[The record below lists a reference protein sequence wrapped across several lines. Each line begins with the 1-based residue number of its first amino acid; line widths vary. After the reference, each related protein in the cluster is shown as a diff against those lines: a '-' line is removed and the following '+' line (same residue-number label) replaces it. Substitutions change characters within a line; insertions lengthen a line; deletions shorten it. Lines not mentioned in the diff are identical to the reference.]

1 MTEFKKRLNKLLKE
15 EAFAEIVDNCNSYRM
30 LFKDAIRAIADRMEL
45 EEDVF
50 WAVKND
56 EFTMGDMTDEDL
68 RKKIKGSKTLEL
80 QQYMEWKRGDQS

>member
-15 EAFAEIVDNCNSYRM
+15 EAFAEIVSDCNSYRM
-30 LFKDAIRAIADRMEL
+30 LFKDAVRAIADRMEL

>member
-1 MTEFKKRLNKLLKE
+1 MTEFKKRLNELLKE
-15 EAFAEIVDNCNSYRM
+15 EAFAEIVNDCNSYRM
-30 LFKDAIRAIADRMEL
+30 TFKEAIRAIANRMEL

-68 RKKIKGSKTLEL
+68 RKKIKSSKTLEL
-80 QQYMEWKRGDQS
+80 QQYMEWKRGDKS

>member
-15 EAFAEIVDNCNSYRM
+15 EAFAEIVDDCNSYRM
-30 LFKDAIRAIADRMEL
+30 LFKEAIRAIVDRMEL

-56 EFTMGDMTDEDL
+56 EFAMGDMTDEDL

-80 QQYMEWKRGDQS
+80 QQYVELKRGDKS

>member
-1 MTEFKKRLNKLLKE
+1 MTEFRKSLNKLLKE
-15 EAFAEIVDNCNSYRM
+15 GAFAEIVNDCNSYRM
-30 LFKDAIRAIADRMEL
+30 LFKDAVRAIADRMEL

-56 EFTMGDMTDEDL
+56 EFAMGDMTDEDL

-80 QQYMEWKRGDQS
+80 QQYMEWKRGDKS

>member
-15 EAFAEIVDNCNSYRM
+15 EAFAEIVNDCNLYRM
-30 LFKDAIRAIADRMEL
+30 LFKEAVRAIADRMEL

-56 EFTMGDMTDEDL
+56 EFAMGDMTDEDL

-80 QQYMEWKRGDQS
+80 QQYMEWKRGDKS

>member
-15 EAFAEIVDNCNSYRM
+15 EAFAEIVNDCNSYRM
-30 LFKDAIRAIADRMEL
+30 PFKDAVRAIADRMEL

-56 EFTMGDMTDEDL
+56 EFAMGDMTDEDL
-68 RKKIKGSKTLEL
+68 RKKINGSTTSEL
-80 QQYMEWKRGDQS
+80 QQYTEWKRGDKS

>member
-15 EAFAEIVDNCNSYRM
+15 EAFAEIVDDCNSYRM

>member
-15 EAFAEIVDNCNSYRM
+15 EAFAEIVNDCNSYRM
-30 LFKDAIRAIADRMEL
+30 LFKDAVRAIVDRMEL

-56 EFTMGDMTDEDL
+56 EFAMGDMTDEDL

>member
-15 EAFAEIVDNCNSYRM
+15 EAFAEIVNDCNSYRM
-30 LFKDAIRAIADRMEL
+30 LFKDAVRAIADRMEL

-56 EFTMGDMTDEDL
+56 EFAMGDMTDEDL
-68 RKKIKGSKTLEL
+68 QKKIKGSKTLEL
-80 QQYMEWKRGDQS
+80 QQYMEWKRGDKS

>member
-15 EAFAEIVDNCNSYRM
+15 EAFAEIVNDCNSYRM
-30 LFKDAIRAIADRMEL
+30 LFKDAIRAIVDRMEL

-80 QQYMEWKRGDQS
+80 QQYMEWKRGDKS

>member
-1 MTEFKKRLNKLLKE
+1 MTEFKKNLNKLLKE
-15 EAFAEIVDNCNSYRM
+15 EAFAEIVNDCNSYRM
-30 LFKDAIRAIADRMEL
+30 LFKDAIRAIVDRMEL

-80 QQYMEWKRGDQS
+80 QQYMEWKRGDKS

>member
-15 EAFAEIVDNCNSYRM
+15 EAFAEIVNGCDSYRM
-30 LFKDAIRAIADRMEL
+30 TFKEAIRAIADRMEL

-56 EFTMGDMTDEDL
+56 EFAMGDMTDEDL

-80 QQYMEWKRGDQS
+80 QQYMEWKRGDKS

>member
-1 MTEFKKRLNKLLKE
+1 MTEFKKNLNKLLKE
-15 EAFAEIVDNCNSYRM
+15 EAFAEIVDGCDSYRM
-30 LFKDAIRAIADRMEL
+30 TFKEAVRAIADRIEL

-68 RKKIKGSKTLEL
+68 RNKIKDSKTPDLL
-80 QQYMEWKRGDQS
+80 RYMAWKRGDKA